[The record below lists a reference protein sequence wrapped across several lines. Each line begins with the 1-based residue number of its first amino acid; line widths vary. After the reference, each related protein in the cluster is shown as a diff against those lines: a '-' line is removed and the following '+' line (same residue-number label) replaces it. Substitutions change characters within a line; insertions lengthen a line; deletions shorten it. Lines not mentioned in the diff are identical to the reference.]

1 METTML
7 GLIGSYP
14 ETSEWLLLIAA
25 VVFVIAAVLKFTVQ
39 ATADGGRNVVDPT
52 RGALVPIGLALVA
65 VAWLIV

>member
-1 METTML
+1 ML
-7 GLIGSYP
+7 ALINGYG

-25 VVFVIAAVLKFTVQ
+25 VVFVIAALLRLTQQ
-39 ATADGGRNVVDPT
+39 AAAD

>member
-1 METTML
+1 MF
-7 GLIGSYP
+7 GLINGYG

-25 VVFVIAAVLKFTVQ
+25 IVFVVAALLKFAQQTV
-39 ATADGGRNVVDPT
+39 TDGGRSVVDPT

>member
-1 METTML
+1 MF

-25 VVFVIAAVLKFTVQ
+25 VLFVIAALLKFTQQ
-39 ATADGGRNVVDPT
+39 AATDGVRNVVDPT

-65 VAWLIV
+65 VAWLIL